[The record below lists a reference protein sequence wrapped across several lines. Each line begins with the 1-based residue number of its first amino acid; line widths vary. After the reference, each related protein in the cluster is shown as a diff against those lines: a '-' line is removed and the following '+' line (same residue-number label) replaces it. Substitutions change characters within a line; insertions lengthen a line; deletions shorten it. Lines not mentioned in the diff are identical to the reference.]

1 VTDPPGEI
9 AKPSSLPSPASDAS
23 AGPASGVPDG
33 SVAARP
39 VVAAGSP
46 DAAELAGV
54 DPELREPL
62 PVIMA
67 ASPRPLTLDVLPA
80 RRALGAELRPSDEV
94 LARAGRIE
102 LETRQAGGT
111 GVLVA
116 RPAGVTGRLPGVVYL
131 HGGGMIAGDERSDLP
146 VVLDWVEQ
154 AGVVLVSVDYRLAP
168 EHPYPAGVEDCHAAL
183 AWAFAHADELGI
195 GGRLVLAGT
204 SAGGGLAAGTA
215 LLHRDRGGPELAG
228 LLLVCPML
236 DDRNV
241 RAPVRPY
248 ETWSSISNLTGW
260 TALLGA
266 ARGGPDVS
274 PYAAPARATDL
285 SGLPPTFVDVG
296 TADIFLDEDVAFA
309 QRIWA
314 AGGRADLHV
323 WAGGYH
329 GFDGLVPEAAVSRAA
344 RAARVEWL
352 RRILQ
357 VTV

>member
-1 VTDPPGEI
+1 
-9 AKPSSLPSPASDAS
+9 
-23 AGPASGVPDG
+23 
-33 SVAARP
+33 
-39 VVAAGSP
+39 
-46 DAAELAGV
+46 V

-62 PVIMA
+62 PAIMA

-80 RRALGAELRPSDEV
+80 RRALGAEMKPSDEV
-94 LARAGRIE
+94 LSRGGRIAIE
-102 LETRQAGGT
+102 SRQAGEV

-116 RPAGVTGRLPGVVYL
+116 RPADATGPLPGVVYL

-146 VVLDWVEQ
+146 AVLDWVEQ
-154 AGVVLVSVDYRLAP
+154 VGVVLVSVDYRLAP

-183 AWAFAHADELGI
+183 TWTVAHVDELGI
-195 GGRLVLAGT
+195 DGRLVLGGA
-204 SAGGGLAAGTA
+204 SAGGGLAAATA
-215 LLHRDRGGPELAG
+215 LLHRDRGGADLAG
-228 LLLVCPML
+228 LLLICPML

-241 RAPVRPY
+241 HASVRPY
-248 ETWSSISNLTGW
+248 ETWSSVSNLTGW

-285 SGLPPTFVDVG
+285 SGLPPAFVDVG
-296 TADIFLDEDVAFA
+296 TADLFLDEDVAFA

-323 WAGGYH
+323 WAGGFH
-329 GFDGLVPEAAVSRAA
+329 GFEALVPDAAVSRAA
-344 RAARVEWL
+344 RAQRITWL

-357 VTV
+357 VAE

>member
-1 VTDPPGEI
+1 VDP
-9 AKPSSLPSPASDAS
+9 LPQPDSPA
-23 AGPASGVPDG
+23 GSG
-33 SVAARP
+33 AAQL
-39 VVAAGSP
+39 AA
-46 DAAELAGV
+46 V
-54 DPELREPL
+54 DPELRGPL
-62 PVIMA
+62 PAIMV
-67 ASPRPLTLDVLPA
+67 ASPRPLTPEVLPA
-80 RRALGAELRPSDEV
+80 RRALGAELRPGDDV
-94 LARAGRIE
+94 LSREGRIE
-102 LETRQAGGT
+102 LESRRAGEIEL
-111 GVLVA
+111 LVA
-116 RPAGVTGRLPGVVYL
+116 RPAGVTGPLPGVVYL
-131 HGGGMIAGDERSDLP
+131 HGGGMIAGDLRSDLP

-168 EHPYPAGVEDCHAAL
+168 EHPYPAGIEDCHAAL
-183 AWAFAHADELGI
+183 SWTFAHAEELGI
-195 GGRLVLAGT
+195 DGRVVLAGT

-215 LLHRDRGGPELAG
+215 LLHRDRGGPGPAG

-241 RAPVRPY
+241 HTPVRPWD
-248 ETWSSISNLTGW
+248 TWSSVSNLTGW

-266 ARGGPDVS
+266 ARGGPDVP

-285 SGLPPTFVDVG
+285 SGLPPAFVDVG

-344 RAARVEWL
+344 RATRIDWL

-357 VTV
+357 EATV